1 VRRWFPI
8 LAAFLLPTPAF
19 PEEIIPLAGCYERVF
34 DAAWMKAHP
43 SQSVSRVAL
52 LVAKPT
58 APETPG
64 ESRPILADAML
75 VMWVKDAAYTTI
87 GACAWEKTGLSCA
100 ASLSERRAPTCRSG
114 ADGLRDCRLP
124 AGDPGVFEL
133 AQKGSDLTLTVRERL
148 ELAGPLDSQSFFYIN
163 ADNAA
168 EAALTLQPAPAAACR

>member
-1 VRRWFPI
+1 M
-8 LAAFLLPTPAF
+8 LLPTPAF

-34 DAAWMKAHP
+34 DAAWMKAHRT
-43 SQSVSRVAL
+43 QSFSRVTL

-64 ESRPILADAML
+64 EPRPILADAL
-75 VMWVKDAAYTTI
+75 LAMWVTDVAYTTI
-87 GACAWEKTGLSCA
+87 GACAWEKTGLSCV

-114 ADGLRDCRLP
+114 EDGLRDCRLP
-124 AGDPGVFEL
+124 SGETGAFDL
-133 AQKGSDLTLTVRERL
+133 AQRGAGLILTVRERL

-168 EAALTLQPAPAAACR
+168 QAALSLQPASPAACR